1 MEGIGKVHVV
11 PAPDF
16 ALQDHLGQVVS
27 LAGLIKDGPVVL
39 AFYPGDFTPVCTKQL
54 CNYRDNIADFKNVPV
69 NICGISADSPE
80 SHRDFIEKHGFPFR
94 LLSDPGKRV
103 AKSYGCT
110 SMMMFGGVSRAVY
123 VINKK
128 GLILYRYIER
138 TILTSRKADE
148 LIAILGD
155 LKKNGLI

>member
-1 MEGIGKVHVV
+1 MEGFGKVHIT

-16 ALQDHLGQVVS
+16 ALRNHEGVVVK
-27 LAGLIKDGPVVL
+27 LADLLKDGPALL

-54 CNYRDNIADFKNVPV
+54 CNYRDNIADFKRLPV
-69 NICGISADSPE
+69 SVVGISSDPPE
-80 SHRDFIEKHGFPFR
+80 SHREFIEKHGFPFP

-110 SMMMFGGVSRAVY
+110 SMMMFGGVSRAIY
-123 VINKK
+123 IINKK
-128 GLILYRYIER
+128 GLVLYRYIEP
-138 TILTSRKADE
+138 TILTSRKAEE
-148 LIAILGD
+148 LVKILED